1 MKLKELVFFMVYIV
15 SYDLVE
21 PGQRYEDLINLIKQE
36 RSWARLGGSAYLV
49 ESSLTAVEL
58 RDRYKEALD
67 GNDKLYVGKVSTP
80 AAWYGLS
87 DQVSGWIKD
96 NLK

>member
-1 MKLKELVFFMVYIV
+1 MVYII

-21 PGQRYEDLINLIKQE
+21 PGWRYEDLINRIKQE
-36 RSWARLGGSAYLV
+36 KVWARLGGSAYLV
-49 ESSLTAVEL
+49 ESGLSAVEL
-58 RDRYKEALD
+58 RDCFKEVLD
-67 GNDKLYVGKVSTP
+67 GNDKLYVGVVTAP

-87 DQVSGWIKD
+87 DQVSAWIKD

>member
-1 MKLKELVFFMVYIV
+1 MVYIV

-21 PGQRYEDLINLIKQE
+21 PGQQYKDLINLIKQE
-36 RSWARLGGSAYLV
+36 KAWARLGGSAYLV
-49 ESSLTAVEL
+49 ESTLSAVEL
-58 RDRYKEALD
+58 RDRYKGVLD
-67 GNDKLYVGKVSTP
+67 GNDKLYVGQATTP

-87 DQVSGWIKD
+87 DQVSEWIKN